1 MKPLQL
7 HKLHRTSNAL
17 HKTFGDANYCSING
31 AGCTEKPRCM
41 FVFMNPTAAN
51 VSARKSW
58 RSLRAPWIGTK
69 TVWKLFHA
77 IGGISDKTYQATQ
90 CMQAHAWTPVFAKQI
105 YRELAHKK
113 FYITNL
119 AKCTQPDARPLS
131 NHVFKQYMPLFRQE
145 TLHVR
150 PRAIIAFGNQVSSIL
165 LEKQIRVGDYRTN
178 AHELIKTKRKE
189 FRVYPT
195 YYPVGQGMRNMPKAI
210 ARIKNILAI

>member
-58 RSLRAPWIGTK
+58 QSLRAPWIGTK

-90 CMQAHAWTPVFAKQI
+90 CMQAHAWTPAFAKQI

-131 NHVFKQYMPLFRQE
+131 NHVFKQYMPPSGKKCF
-145 TLHVR
+145 TYA
-150 PRAIIAFGNQVSSIL
+150 RARLSLSATRSTPSFL
-165 LEKQIRVGDYRTN
+165 KDKYAWATTERTRMN
-178 AHELIKTKRKE
+178 RSK
-189 FRVYPT
+189 
-195 YYPVGQGMRNMPKAI
+195 
-210 ARIKNILAI
+210 